1 MTAIRQNAVSAT
13 APGARSRNLS
23 KATRHGGH
31 VGGVEPPH
39 GPGQNVQRLHAGQH
53 GLAVETVIMQVG
65 AEGREAEARSCGY
78 AGKIFHIQAVFSST
92 STGVLLAF
100 TAQWRVNPVQ
110 AIAWVSS
117 CVMT

>member
-1 MTAIRQNAVSAT
+1 MRR
-13 APGARSRNLS
+13 PGVYGQELVEGDRAH
-23 KATRHGGH
+23 AGH
-31 VGGVEPPH
+31 VHGGVEPPR

-53 GLAVETVIMQVG
+53 GPALEAVIVQVRG
-65 AEGREAEARSCGY
+65 ERDVKRQLRGRGH
-78 AGKIFHIQAVFSST
+78 AGKIFHIRAVFSST

-117 CVMT
+117 WVMT